1 MTGIERLFGSQFNGV
16 TPLNK
21 LNKSAITENVNFKS
35 NPVQL
40 DAGKKLN
47 PDTLVGLKQ
56 LAQGVIT
63 QEMAD
68 DLLATPYVSLDF
80 NG

>member
-1 MTGIERLFGSQFNGV
+1 MTGIERLFGPQFNGV

-21 LNKSAITENVNFKS
+21 INKSEATVNLDFKS
-35 NPVQL
+35 NPVQPN
-40 DAGKKLN
+40 KNLN

-56 LAQGVIT
+56 LAQGIIT
-63 QEMAD
+63 SEMAD